1 MALVNRRTDL
11 PTTRDASSRFVPL
24 LIALM
29 VFLAVLALSGL
40 MVLHGLAGRW
50 ERDIRGTLTV
60 QIPAVVSG
68 PEAEARSHARVEQAL
83 NILSDTPGVLKAEP
97 LSKDRIVSLLEPWLG
112 SGELIGELPLPRL
125 IDVTTDPHAAIDVKA
140 LAARLESVQ
149 PGSSVEDHRVWLGRL
164 LRLTRSVEIL
174 AVLVL
179 GLVGVITSATVIF
192 ATRTGMA
199 IHHQVIEVLHL
210 IGAQDDY
217 IARQFARRTFMMGL
231 KGGLIGLLLGIGA
244 MTVFGVMARSLEG
257 GILPEFWLT
266 PAHWLAVI
274 LLPLAAAWIATLTAR
289 IAVLRAL
296 ARMT

>member
-1 MALVNRRTDL
+1 MSLVRRRTDL
-11 PTTRDASSRFVPL
+11 PTTSDATSRFVPL

-29 VFLAVLALSGL
+29 VFLAVMALSGL

-60 QIPAVVSG
+60 QVPAVISG
-68 PEAEARSHARVEQAL
+68 PEAEARSHAKVEAAL
-83 NILSDTPGVLKAEP
+83 NILSDTRGVLHAEP
-97 LSKDRIVSLLEPWLG
+97 LGRDRIISLLEPWLG
-112 SGELIGELPLPRL
+112 SADLIAELPLPRL
-125 IDVTTDPHAAIDVKA
+125 IDVTTDPHIAIDIKA
-140 LAARLESVQ
+140 LAARLEAVQ
-149 PGSSVEDHRVWLGRL
+149 PGATVEDHRIWLGRL
-164 LRLTRSVEIL
+164 LRLTRSVEML

-217 IARQFARRTFMMGL
+217 IARQFARRTFLMGL
-231 KGGLIGLLLGIGA
+231 KGGVIGLGLGIGA
-244 MTVFGVMARSLEG
+244 IFSFGFMARSLEG
-257 GILPEFWLT
+257 GVLPEFWLT
-266 PAHWLAVI
+266 PAHWLAVVS
-274 LLPLAAAWIATLTAR
+274 LPLAAAWIATLTAR